1 MSIGGK
7 EFTVAVRVSV
17 LAHRSASAIWNGS
30 KGQAFHI
37 MSKLRIL
44 NAIGRAFRG
53 QSAELT
59 AAPLP
64 ARWRDI
70 MNDIDLEEMLVDS
83 RRSDSEH
90 GSPRDLEIEITRAL
104 DRLKAS

>member
-1 MSIGGK
+1 
-7 EFTVAVRVSV
+7 
-17 LAHRSASAIWNGS
+17 
-30 KGQAFHI
+30 

-44 NAIGRAFRG
+44 HAMGRAFRG

-70 MNDIDLEEMLVDS
+70 MNDIDLEEMLVD
-83 RRSDSEH
+83 RRPDSEH
-90 GSPRDLEIEITRAL
+90 GSPCDLEIEITSAL

>member
-1 MSIGGK
+1 MSTGGT

-17 LAHRSASAIWNGS
+17 LRDAMGALS
-30 KGQAFHI
+30 
-37 MSKLRIL
+37 
-44 NAIGRAFRG
+44 RAEA
-53 QSAELT
+53 AELT
-59 AAPLP
+59 VAPLP

-70 MNDIDLEEMLVDS
+70 MNDIDLEEMLVDR

>member
-1 MSIGGK
+1 
-7 EFTVAVRVSV
+7 
-17 LAHRSASAIWNGS
+17 
-30 KGQAFHI
+30 

-44 NAIGRAFRG
+44 HAIGRAFRG